1 MKECP
6 QKNEGFLE
14 SLKWRPNNH
23 KNEYDFRVRPFVCT
37 QNREYFTKPYFRD
50 RVTEGRLLLPVV
62 STVECVLLN
71 QRFFQS
77 KPCQKAYLLSTL
89 KKKAHS
95 SLLFIYK
102 I

>member
-23 KNEYDFRVRPFVCT
+23 NKNEYDFRVRPFVCT

-77 KPCQKAYLLSTL
+77 EPCLKSIFLVNPQK
-89 KKKAHS
+89 
-95 SLLFIYK
+95 
-102 I
+102 